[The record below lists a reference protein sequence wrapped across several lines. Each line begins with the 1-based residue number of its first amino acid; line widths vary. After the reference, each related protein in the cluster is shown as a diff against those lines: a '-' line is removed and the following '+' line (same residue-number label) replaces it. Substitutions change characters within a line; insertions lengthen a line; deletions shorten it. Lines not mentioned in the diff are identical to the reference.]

1 MKQLRNL
8 VQKIRNWFRNQNLK
22 HRQNIADH
30 AFGWY
35 DDKSKGKILVLCE
48 NLVIAVLDNSMPV
61 EEVDRIVD
69 EYRRQAK
76 DFLDSD
82 MYE

>member
-8 VQKIRNWFRNQNLK
+8 VQKIRGWFRNQNLK

-35 DDKSKGKILVLCE
+35 DDKNKGKILVLCE

-61 EEVDRIVD
+61 EEIDKIVD
-69 EYRRQAK
+69 EYKKQAK
-76 DFLDSD
+76 NFLDSD
-82 MYE
+82 IYE